1 MAIFSVILPGGRVW
15 TPQFIAAIDAEKCI
29 GCGRCFKTCAHEVLQ
44 LMAVDEDGATIAIG
58 EDDDD
63 DDYEKKVMSIQHHE
77 NCVGCEACGRNCSKR
92 CIGFAAAETDAVVAA
107 IPPLQVEAS
116 MATIAAASA

>member
-1 MAIFSVILPGGRVW
+1 MAAFSVTLPGGRVW
-15 TPQFIAAIDAEKCI
+15 TPQFIITIDAEKCI

-63 DDYEKKVMSIQHHE
+63 DDYEKKVMSIAHAE
-77 NCVGCEACGRNCSKR
+77 NCIGCEACGRNCSKR
-92 CIGFAAAETDAVVAA
+92 CIGFAAAEMETRSAP
-107 IPPLQVEAS
+107 IEAS
-116 MATIAAASA
+116 TATIAAVSA

>member
-1 MAIFSVILPGGRVW
+1 MAMFTVTLPGGRLW
-15 TPQFIAAIDAEKCI
+15 TPQFITAIDAEKCI
-29 GCGRCFKTCAHEVLQ
+29 GCGRCFKTCAHDVLQ

-63 DDYEKKVMSIQHHE
+63 DDYEKKVMSIEHPE

-92 CIGFAAAETDAVVAA
+92 CISFSAEKTEVY
-107 IPPLQVEAS
+107 PLQIEANT
-116 MATIAAASA
+116 ATIAAASA